1 MARMLAWRLTGRPC
15 SRKTPIKTGSRVS
28 VCGRLRTYPEADLTA
43 YMCMTVGPYLCSAAF
58 VHLLAAAGTKGPVKR
73 PGNII
78 NISSLSGLTKWSQ
91 NGQFAY
97 NVGYIQLDVV
107 LTLASVPR
115 LL

>member
-28 VCGRLRTYPEADLTA
+28 VC
-43 YMCMTVGPYLCSAAF
+43 PYLCSAAF